1 MFVYLIQMKSNL
13 TFNEKQ
19 IKKTIL
25 KDLEYIN
32 SIKYHNTF
40 NDYKHWQTKYRSE

>member
-1 MFVYLIQMKSNL
+1 MKFNL

-25 KDLEYIN
+25 KDLEYIK

-40 NDYKHWQTKYRSE
+40 NDYK